1 MEDLKFNTNL
11 PHIYNSCGINALF
24 ITLAH
29 FNASSTDE
37 LVNKMI
43 EYCKV
48 KRGVNEP
55 QNTND
60 TPSINDGIELMK
72 QFYEKFNIDHGYQN
86 VRLLLKK
93 IYNQL
98 TFENAQVEIGDDY
111 EKIVLNQKLVLLDL
125 EQTKSMVEYNK
136 EKEDKTNRLLTYKS
150 EDFNNMSILTFN
162 DNMYIPCLYIVCL
175 GGHYITL
182 VNARCGLI
190 IYNDLDQVRVI
201 EQQKI
206 KDVLLRLGNS
216 VEFIGYLRGN

>member
-11 PHIYNSCGINALF
+11 PHIYNSCGINAMF

-29 FNASSTDE
+29 FKVSSTDE
-37 LVNKMI
+37 LVDKMI

-48 KRGVNEP
+48 KRGVNE
-55 QNTND
+55 QRSVNV
-60 TPSINDGIELMK
+60 NDGIELMK

-98 TFENAQVEIGDDY
+98 VFEDSRIEIGDDY
-111 EKIVLNQKLVLLDL
+111 EKINLNRKLVLLDL

-136 EKEDKTNRLLTYKS
+136 EKEDKTNRLLTYKN

-162 DNMYIPCLYIVCL
+162 NNMYIPCLYIVCL

-190 IYNDLDQVRVI
+190 IYNDLDQVKII
-201 EQQKI
+201 ERQKI
-206 KDVLLRLGNS
+206 KDVLLKLGNS